1 MLLSFSYTDN
11 KETNQ
16 QIDRTRISHVVIA
29 NSYNGIIAIYIHCI
43 YIRRCEQNCNQV
55 KTELGKLTTK
65 LFKVKNRT
73 EHMSKDKDSSY
84 LYQ

>member
-29 NSYNGIIAIYIHCI
+29 NRYNGSIAIYI
-43 YIRRCEQNCNQV
+43 YISDDVNKTVIRLKQNWA
-55 KTELGKLTTK
+55 
-65 LFKVKNRT
+65 
-73 EHMSKDKDSSY
+73 S
-84 LYQ
+84 